1 MPIKHII
8 LYAEDDPDDLDLV
21 KHAFAKQGTEIEL
34 FHAPNGILAL
44 QTLEQL
50 VAQGLKPC
58 LIILDI
64 NMPKMDG
71 KQTLMEIKQNEQL
84 KDLSVMMFTTSSSQM
99 DQLFARKWGADFL
112 TKPLKVTEVEDLA
125 NRFVLTCKH

>member
-1 MPIKHII
+1 MSIKHII
-8 LYAEDDPDDLDLV
+8 VYAEDDPDDLDLV
-21 KHAFAKQGTEIEL
+21 RHAFARQGTDIEL
-34 FHAPNGILAL
+34 YHEPNGLAA
-44 QTLEQL
+44 LETVKQL
-50 VAQGLKPC
+50 VGQGLKPC

-71 KQTLMEIKQNEQL
+71 KQTLMELKQDDRL
-84 KDLSVMMFTTSSSQM
+84 KDLSVMMFTTSSSQL
-99 DQLFARKWGADFL
+99 DILFARKWGADFL